1 MKNPVKVINLGKEKR
16 IMLLILMS
24 VDDFYGHIAAQGLH

>member
-16 IMLLILMS
+16 MMLLILMS
-24 VDDFYGHIAAQGLH
+24 VDFYDHIAAQGLH